1 MPYPILRIKRSAST
15 STPGSLSSGELAYSF
30 ASNTLFIGTPAN
42 GVIAIA
48 GANVAS
54 LLLTATDANNAGT
67 IVRRSAGGSF
77 AGRLLGNANS
87 ATTLETN
94 RNFSINGDIVSTPI
108 AFNGSSD
115 VTISAALSTLIGSPG
130 TYGSTTSIPV
140 ITVAAN
146 GRITSISTTTVDSS
160 FSITGDSGSTTVDN
174 GDSFA
179 VTGGQGITSTVTD
192 DVITL
197 DVDNT
202 VLRSN
207 TSGARQ
213 VISTPIIISG
223 DLSVSGNLVIS
234 GETSYQNVTTLNIS
248 DPLIYLAANNYSS
261 DIVDIGFAGNYYDGS
276 TQRHTG
282 IIRKNGTNEYY
293 LFTNYDK
300 EPNTNIINVNDA
312 SFVKANVNAS
322 YLKGN
327 VIATTI
333 TSDTLSLTT
342 ALPVTSGGTGVNTF
356 DAGKIVI
363 GDGSNSLKSLTNSTY
378 TLTGSLGASKTI
390 TSFTVDAYGR
400 VTAAT
405 AGDIGIDASQ
415 ITSGVLTYNLGGTGS
430 SSYTQGQ
437 VLVAGPTGFVS
448 LANSS
453 YTLTGSLGANKTLT
467 SLTVDVYGR
476 VTAATGTPIE
486 GLIVTQGGTGLS
498 TITAKGVL
506 FGNGTSA
513 IQATSAAGDSDQ
525 TWTSQ
530 ILTVNASGTPV
541 WSTVL
546 DGGTF

>member
-1 MPYPILRIKRSAST
+1 MPYPILRIKRSAGT

-54 LLLTATDANNAGT
+54 LLLTATDANNAST

-213 VISTPIIISG
+213 VISTPISISG

>member
-130 TYGSTTSIPV
+130 TYGSTTAIPV

-213 VISTPIIISG
+213 VISTPISISG

-234 GETSYQNVTTLNIS
+234 GETSYQNVTSLNIS

-513 IQATSAAGDSDQ
+513 IQATSAAGESDQ

>member
-1 MPYPILRIKRSAST
+1 MPNPILRIKRSAGT
-15 STPGSLSSGELAYSF
+15 STPGSLQSGELAYSF

-48 GANVAS
+48 GANVAA
-54 LLLTATDANNAGT
+54 LLLSATDANNAST
-67 IVRRSAGGSF
+67 IVRRNADGAF
-77 AGRLLGNANS
+77 AGRLLGNANT
-87 ATTLETN
+87 ATTLETA
-94 RNFSINGDIVSTPI
+94 RNFSVNGDIVSTPI
-108 AFNGSSD
+108 SFNGSSD

-130 TYGSTTSIPV
+130 TYGSTTAIPV

-146 GRITSISTTTVDSS
+146 GRITSISTTGVDSS

-202 VLRSN
+202 VVRSN

-213 VISTPIIISG
+213 VINTPISIAG
-223 DLSVSGNLVIS
+223 ELSVTGNLVIT
-234 GETSYQNVTTLNIS
+234 GETSYQNVSSLNIS

-261 DIVDIGFAGNYYDGS
+261 DAVDIGFSGNYYDGA

-282 IIRKNGTNEYY
+282 IFRKNNTNEYY
-293 LFTNYDK
+293 IFTGYDK
-300 EPNTNIINVNDA
+300 EPNNNLIDIGDA
-312 SFVKANVNAS
+312 SFVKANINAS

-333 TSDTLSLTT
+333 TSDSLSLTT
-342 ALPVTSGGTGVNTF
+342 PLSVSSGGTGVNTF

-363 GDGSNSLKSLTNSTY
+363 GDGSSSLKSLTNTTF
-378 TLTGSLGASKTI
+378 TLTGSLSSANTI
-390 TSFTVDAYGR
+390 TSLSVDAYGR
-400 VTAAT
+400 FVSAT
-405 AGDIGIDASQ
+405 TGVIGIDASRV
-415 ITSGVLTYNLGGTGS
+415 TSGVLPYNVGGTGS

-437 VLVAGPTGFVS
+437 VIVAGPTGFSS
-448 LANSS
+448 LANTS
-453 YTLTGSLGANKTLT
+453 YELTGSLGTNRTIT
-467 SLTVDVYGR
+467 SLTVDTYGR

-486 GLIVTQGGTGLS
+486 GLIVTQGGTGRS
-498 TITAKGVL
+498 TLTAKGVL
-506 FGNGTSA
+506 YGNGTSA
-513 IQATSAAGDSDQ
+513 IENTVAGESDQ
-525 TWTSQ
+525 TWSAQ
-530 ILTVNASGTPV
+530 LLTVNALGVPT

>member
-1 MPYPILRIKRSAST
+1 MPNPILRIKRSAGT
-15 STPGSLSSGELAYSF
+15 STPESLSSGELAYSF

-54 LLLTATDANNAGT
+54 LLLSATDANNAST
-67 IVRRSAGGSF
+67 IVRRNADGAF
-77 AGRLLGNANS
+77 AGRLLGNANT
-87 ATTLETN
+87 ATTLETG
-94 RNFSINGDIVSTPI
+94 RNFSVNGDIVSTPI
-108 AFNGSSD
+108 SFDGSSD

-130 TYGSTTSIPV
+130 SYGSTTAIPV

-160 FSITGDSGSTTVDN
+160 FSITGDSGSTTIDN

-202 VLRSN
+202 IVRSN

-213 VISTPIIISG
+213 VINTPISIAG
-223 DLSVSGNLVIS
+223 DLSVTGNLIIT
-234 GETSYQNVTTLNIS
+234 GETSYQNVSSLNIS

-261 DIVDIGFAGNYYDGS
+261 DAVDIGFSGNYYDGS

-282 IIRKNGTNEYY
+282 IFRKNNTNEYY
-293 LFTNYDK
+293 LFTGYDK
-300 EPNTNIINVNDA
+300 EPNNNLIDIGDA
-312 SFVKANVNAS
+312 SFVKANINAS

-333 TSDTLSLTT
+333 TSDSLSLTT
-342 ALPVTSGGTGVNTF
+342 PLSVSSGGTGVNTF

-363 GDGSNSLKSLTNSTY
+363 GDGSSSLKSLTNSTF
-378 TLTGSLGASKTI
+378 TLTGSLTSSNTI
-390 TSFTVDAYGR
+390 TSLSVDAYGR
-400 VTAAT
+400 FVSAT
-405 AGDIGIDASQ
+405 SAQIGIDSSQ
-415 ITSGVLTYNLGGTGS
+415 VTSGVLPYNVGGTGA

-437 VLVAGPTGFVS
+437 VIVAGPTGFAS
-448 LANSS
+448 LANTS
-453 YTLTGSLGANKTLT
+453 YELTGSLGANRTIT
-467 SLTVDVYGR
+467 SLTVDTYGR

-486 GLIVTQGGTGLS
+486 GLIVTQGGTGRS
-498 TITAKGVL
+498 TLTAKGVL
-506 FGNGTSA
+506 YGNGTSA
-513 IQATSAAGDSDQ
+513 IENTVAGVSDQ
-525 TWTSQ
+525 DWSGQ
-530 ILTVNASGTPV
+530 ILTVNALGVPT